1 MNQLQKYKH
10 MKTIKLISV
19 FFLFTT
25 MTINAQI
32 NINKIVN
39 KAKDEINKNKK
50 THLSNDEIIR
60 GLKQA
65 LEVGTN
71 NSVSESSKINGYFGN
86 PKIKIPF
93 PPDVKKIETKARE
106 LGMDKEVDRFVLT
119 LNRAAEEASKQAA
132 PVFLSAIK
140 GMTVTDG
147 IKILNG
153 ADDAATQYLKQN
165 TSVQLEQKF
174 KPIVKKALQ
183 TVNITK
189 YWNPIITTYNK
200 IPFVEQMNPDLE
212 EYTTQKAIQGLFKL
226 IAEEETKIRKDP
238 AARITD
244 LLKKVF
250 GG

>member
-1 MNQLQKYKH
+1 

-19 FFLFTT
+19 FFLFFT

-39 KAKDEINKNKK
+39 KAKKEINKNKK
-50 THLSNDEIIR
+50 THLSNDEIIG

-71 NSVSESSKINGYFGN
+71 NSVSEASKINGYFGN
-86 PKIKIPF
+86 AKIKIPF

-106 LGMDKEVDRFVLT
+106 LGMDKEVYRFVLT

-132 PVFLSAIK
+132 PVFLDAIK
-140 GMTVTDG
+140 GLTVTDG
-147 IKILNG
+147 VKILNG

-165 TSVQLEQKF
+165 TSGQLEQKF
-174 KPIVKKALQ
+174 KPIVRKALQ
-183 TVNITK
+183 TVKITK